1 MNENP
6 PGLQLCPTRIDAAP
20 MLFAHVV
27 SPQMCQQRQRDSY
40 HKCFTC
46 VHNNAQVEGNARWP
60 SGWRNGQGRQRADR
74 SVAIAARIG

>member
-20 MLFAHVV
+20 VLFAHVV

-40 HKCFTC
+40 HTCFTC
-46 VHNNAQVEGNARWP
+46 VHNNAQVDAR
-60 SGWRNGQGRQRADR
+60 RVVAERAEKLPKV
-74 SVAIAARIG
+74 SSAG